1 MMAVHGATVHRLGVL
16 LGELKIP
23 NLVEVSPPARPGRS
37 RDEDGDLQ
45 KAIEE
50 SMRMQDDEARRR
62 SRRTKEEDDLAKALR
77 DSEDDESK
85 RKRDLE
91 STNANALFDD
101 NLNL

>member
-1 MMAVHGATVHRLGVL
+1 VKLL
-16 LGELKIP
+16 ELGELRQ
-23 NLVEVSPPARPGRS
+23 NGFANFRPPPGRP

-62 SRRTKEEDDLAKALR
+62 SQRTKEEDDLAKAIR
-77 DSEDDESK
+77 ESEDDEAK

-91 STNANALFDD
+91 SSNTKALFDD

>member
-1 MMAVHGATVHRLGVL
+1 MSRDPEINADVR
-16 LGELKIP
+16 P
-23 NLVEVSPPARPGRS
+23 RPGRS

-62 SRRTKEEDDLAKALR
+62 SQRTKEEDDLAKAMR
-77 DSEDDESK
+77 MSEEDEDK
-85 RKRDLE
+85 RKRELE
-91 STNANALFDD
+91 SSNAKALFDD

>member
-1 MMAVHGATVHRLGVL
+1 MF
-16 LGELKIP
+16 P
-23 NLVEVSPPARPGRS
+23 NFAEASPPARPGRS

-62 SRRTKEEDDLAKALR
+62 SQRTKEEDDLAKALR
-77 DSEDDESK
+77 DSEDDEAK